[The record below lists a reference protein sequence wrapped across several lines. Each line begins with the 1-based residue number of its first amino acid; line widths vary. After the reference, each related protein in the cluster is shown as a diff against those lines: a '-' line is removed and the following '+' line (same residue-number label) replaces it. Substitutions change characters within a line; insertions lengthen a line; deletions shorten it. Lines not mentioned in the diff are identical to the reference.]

1 MPFLWNA
8 LSYDIPFLWYA
19 WSIEYIYFDFALS
32 LTIWIRQYYCVP
44 LSFAPSLHFYNAL
57 IHHKNCHHAIFLTR
71 QFKLINSHIN
81 NFWFEEKS
89 YKSLEQI
96 IDLGELKTTLHAHS
110 FQALMFEWLLK
121 MAISMLST
129 ATVWFTGCSEKN
141 ENVHVVKLQGLEQ
154 KAAMFVCTVNST
166 NKRQAWGLTHFLKSQ
181 TERLL

>member
-1 MPFLWNA
+1 MTLSWQFQSVGIVWGPCHLPLVYTFIMLWF
-8 LSYDIPFLWYA
+8 I
-19 WSIEYIYFDFALS
+19 
-32 LTIWIRQYYCVP
+32 T
-44 LSFAPSLHFYNAL
+44 
-57 IHHKNCHHAIFLTR
+57 KNCHAIFSTL

-89 YKSLEQI
+89 YKSFEQI

-110 FQALMFEWLLK
+110 FQALMFECLLK
-121 MAISMLST
+121 RAISKLCT
-129 ATVWFTGCSEKN
+129 AAVCFTGCSEEN
-141 ENVHVVKLQGLEQ
+141 ENVHVFKLQGLEQ